1 MERKIGERFEY
12 QGVALEVCP
21 ELDGCEGMECCKD
34 CYFFENGFD
43 CPENELKDLLCT
55 IDAIHPVIFKEVKK

>member
-1 MERKIGERFEY
+1 MREWN
-12 QGVALEVCP
+12 VARIAI
-21 ELDGCEGMECCKD
+21 
-34 CYFFENGFD
+34 FFENELD